1 MDGKDCI
8 QMKVLLIST
17 SDLAGGGAIAA
28 YRLME
33 ALNNNGV
40 KAKMLVRDKLSSSV
54 TVAQVGT
61 KIPKV
66 MERVQIM
73 SYLRGKLW
81 QADTADFGI
90 NITKTDEYKEADI
103 IHLHWINQGMIS
115 LSCLKQMI
123 RDKKKIVWTLH
134 DEWPYLGICHYR
146 GECQE
151 AECKKCPLLPGNIAY
166 KHYIRKQEL
175 YKKGDITFV
184 GCSEW
189 ITQRAQQAMPKT
201 KVVHINN
208 CIPHNIFHHID
219 QQEARK
225 KLGLPLDEKIIL
237 FCSQNLNDER
247 KGFMYLQQ
255 ALEKFKIQNSKFK
268 IQRPQSMALDSH
280 SPKGGEEGDQ
290 LSTLNSQLSTIC
302 IGKGGRYINNPEEMA
317 NMYAAAD
324 VFVTPSL
331 QDNLPNTIAEAM
343 SCGTPCVGFNVGGI
357 PEMIEHMQN
366 GYVAKYKDI
375 VDLAE
380 GIQYALSHDMRE
392 AALHKAASAYGE
404 THVAQKYINV
414 YESK

>member
-103 IHLHWINQGMIS
+103 IHLHWINQGMVS

-123 RDKKKIVWTLH
+123 KDGKKIVWTLH

-146 GECQE
+146 GD
-151 AECKKCPLLPGNIAY
+151 CKETACKNCPLLPGNIAH
-166 KHYIRKQEL
+166 KHYQRKQEL
-175 YKKGDITFV
+175 FKKGNITFV
-184 GCSEW
+184 GCSQW
-189 ITQRAQQAMPKT
+189 ITERAQQAIPEVQ
-201 KVVHINN
+201 VVHINN
-208 CIPHNIFHHID
+208 CIPHNIFRYID

-237 FCSQNLNDER
+237 FCSQRLNDER
-247 KGFMYLQQ
+247 KGYSYLQL
-255 ALEKFKIQNSKFK
+255 ALEK
-268 IQRPQSMALDSH
+268 
-280 SPKGGEEGDQ
+280 
-290 LSTLNSQLSTIC
+290 LSTLNSQLATVC
-302 IGKGGRYINNPEEMA
+302 IGKGARYISSPEEMA
-317 NMYAAAD
+317 TMYAAAD

-357 PEMIEHMQN
+357 PEMIDHQQN
-366 GYVAKYKDI
+366 GYVAKYKD
-375 VDLAE
+375 VTDLAE
-380 GIQYALSHDMRE
+380 GICYVLSHDMRE
-392 AALHKAASAYGE
+392 AALHKASSAYGE

-414 YESK
+414 YESR

>member
-1 MDGKDCI
+1 MDGKEGI
-8 QMKVLLIST
+8 QMKVLLVST
-17 SDLAGGGAIAA
+17 SDMAGGGAIAA
-28 YRLME
+28 FRLME

-66 MERVQIM
+66 LERLQIM
-73 SYLRGKLW
+73 SHMRGKLW
-81 QADTADFGI
+81 QVDTADFGI

-115 LSCLKQMI
+115 LSCLKKMAK
-123 RDKKKIVWTLH
+123 DGKKIVWTLH

-146 GECQE
+146 GDCQE
-151 AECKKCPLLPGNIAY
+151 TECKNCPFLPGSIAH
-166 KHYIRKQEL
+166 KHHLRKQEL
-175 YKKGDITFV
+175 YKEGNITFV
-184 GCSEW
+184 GCSQW
-189 ITQRAQQAMPKT
+189 ITDRAKQAMPKA

-208 CIPHNIFHHID
+208 CVPHNIFQSTD

-225 KLGLPLDEKIIL
+225 RLNLPLDKKIIL

-247 KGFMYLQQ
+247 KGYTYLQQ
-255 ALEKFKIQNSKFK
+255 ALNQLKNNSQFS
-268 IQRPQSMALDSH
+268 I
-280 SPKGGEEGDQ
+280 
-290 LSTLNSQLSTIC
+290 LNSQLQTVC
-302 IGKGGRYINNPEEMA
+302 IGKGGRYISNPEEMA
-317 NMYAAAD
+317 LMYSAAD
-324 VFVTPSL
+324 VFVIPSL

-357 PEMIEHMQN
+357 PEMIDHQVN
-366 GYVAKYKDI
+366 GYVAKYKD
-375 VDLAE
+375 VTDLAE
-380 GIQYALSHDMRE
+380 GIQYVLTHDMRE

-414 YESK
+414 YESR

>member
-1 MDGKDCI
+1 MDGKEGI
-8 QMKVLLIST
+8 QMKVLLVST
-17 SDLAGGGAIAA
+17 SDICGGGAIAA
-28 YRLME
+28 FRLME

-66 MERVQIM
+66 LERGQIM
-73 SYLRGKLW
+73 AHMKGKLW

-90 NITKTDEYKEADI
+90 DITKTDEYKEADI

-115 LSCLKQMI
+115 LSCLKKMI
-123 RDKKKIVWTLH
+123 KDGKKIVWTLH

-146 GECQE
+146 GDCQE
-151 AECKKCPLLPGNIAY
+151 TECKNCPLLPGNIAR
-166 KHYIRKQEL
+166 KHYLCKQEI
-175 YKKGDITFV
+175 YKNSNITFV
-184 GCSEW
+184 GCSQW
-189 ITQRAQQAMPKT
+189 ITNRAKQAMPKA

-208 CIPHNIFHHID
+208 CVPHNIFQSTD

-225 KLGLPLDEKIIL
+225 RLNLPIDKKIIL

-247 KGFMYLQQ
+247 KGYTYLQQ
-255 ALEKFKIQNSKFK
+255 ALNQLKNNSQFS
-268 IQRPQSMALDSH
+268 I
-280 SPKGGEEGDQ
+280 
-290 LSTLNSQLSTIC
+290 LNSQLQTVC
-302 IGKGGRYINNPEEMA
+302 IGKGGRYISSPEEMA
-317 NMYAAAD
+317 LMYSAAD
-324 VFVTPSL
+324 VFVIPSL

-357 PEMIEHMQN
+357 PEMIDHQVN
-366 GYVAKYKDI
+366 GYVAKYKD
-375 VDLAE
+375 VTDLAE
-380 GIQYALSHDMRE
+380 GIQYVLTHDMRE

-414 YESK
+414 YESR

>member
-8 QMKVLLIST
+8 QMRVLLIST

-40 KAKMLVRDKLSSSV
+40 KAKMLVRNKLSTSV
-54 TVAQVGT
+54 TVAQTGT

-66 MERVQIM
+66 LERMQIM
-73 SYLRGKLW
+73 SHLRGKLW

-90 NITKTDEYKEADI
+90 NITKTDEYKEADV
-103 IHLHWINQGMIS
+103 IHLHWINQGMVS
-115 LSCLKQMI
+115 LSGLKQMI
-123 RDKKKIVWTLH
+123 KDGKKIVWTLH

-146 GECQE
+146 GDCQE
-151 AECKKCPLLPGNIAY
+151 TECRKCPLLPGNTAHKRY
-166 KHYIRKQEL
+166 LKKQEL
-175 YKKGDITFV
+175 YKKGIITFV

-189 ITQRAQQAMPKT
+189 ITQRARQAMPEAQ
-201 KVVHINN
+201 VVHINN
-208 CIPHNIFHHID
+208 CIPHNIFRYID

-225 KLGLPLDEKIIL
+225 QLALPLDKKIIL
-237 FCSQNLNDER
+237 FCSQKLNDER
-247 KGFMYLQQ
+247 KGYTYLQQ
-255 ALEKFKIQNSKFK
+255 ALEK
-268 IQRPQSMALDSH
+268 
-280 SPKGGEEGDQ
+280 
-290 LSTLNSQLSTIC
+290 LSTLNSQLSTVC
-302 IGKGGRYINNPEEMA
+302 IGKGARYISSPEEMA
-317 NMYAAAD
+317 LMYAAAD

-357 PEMIEHMQN
+357 PEMIDHQQN
-366 GYVAKYKDI
+366 GYVAKYKD
-375 VDLAE
+375 VTDLAA
-380 GIQYALSHDMRE
+380 GIQYVLTHDMRE

-414 YESK
+414 YESR

>member
-1 MDGKDCI
+1 MDGKEGI
-8 QMKVLLIST
+8 QMKVLLVST
-17 SDLAGGGAIAA
+17 SDMAGGGAIAA
-28 YRLME
+28 FRLME

-66 MERVQIM
+66 LERLQIM
-73 SYLRGKLW
+73 SHMKGKLW

-90 NITKTDEYKEADI
+90 DITQTDEYKEADI

-115 LSCLKQMI
+115 LSCLKKMI
-123 RDKKKIVWTLH
+123 KDGKKIVWTLH

-146 GECQE
+146 GDCQE
-151 AECKKCPLLPGNIAY
+151 TECKNCPLLPGNIAR
-166 KHYIRKQEL
+166 KHYLCKQEI
-175 YKKGDITFV
+175 YKNSNITFV
-184 GCSEW
+184 GCSQW
-189 ITQRAQQAMPKT
+189 ITNRAKQAMPKA

-208 CIPHNIFHHID
+208 CVPHNIFQSTD

-225 KLGLPLDEKIIL
+225 RLNLPIDKKIIL

-247 KGFMYLQQ
+247 KGYTYLQQ
-255 ALEKFKIQNSKFK
+255 ALNQLKNNSQFS
-268 IQRPQSMALDSH
+268 I
-280 SPKGGEEGDQ
+280 
-290 LSTLNSQLSTIC
+290 LNSQLQTVC
-302 IGKGGRYINNPEEMA
+302 IGKGGRYISSPEEMA
-317 NMYAAAD
+317 LMYSAAD
-324 VFVTPSL
+324 VFVIPSL

-357 PEMIEHMQN
+357 PEMIDHQVN
-366 GYVAKYKDI
+366 GYVAKYKD
-375 VDLAE
+375 VTDLAE
-380 GIQYALSHDMRE
+380 GIQYVLTHDMRE

-414 YESK
+414 YESR